1 MDQQT
6 SLFVSYDDTK
16 TDSGAVT
23 MDHLRHTLRIRH
35 IDGRFDTLLSLPER
49 KLTFER

>member
-35 IDGRFDTLLSLPER
+35 IDSRFDTPFITTR
-49 KLTFER
+49 TQAYV